1 MNELAFLAYL
11 GAVVLCVGVAIWLQ
25 LTVVMHRGYRWLSWG
40 TAAVFGI
47 GTLPQVL
54 AQPSVQALGQL
65 VLLASAPLIVIP
77 FQVRMIRLI
86 SGREE
91 ASARAPQRGPGG
103 GRIRARDRRR
113 R

>member
-1 MNELAFLAYL
+1 MTVLAYL
-11 GAVVLCVGVAIWLQ
+11 GAVVLCAAVAIWLQ
-25 LTVVMHRGYRWLSWG
+25 LTVEMHLGYRWLSWG

-47 GTLPQVL
+47 ALLPQFV
-54 AQPSVQALGQL
+54 AQPNLQTLGQL
-65 VLLASAPLIVIP
+65 VLFASAPLIVIP

-86 SGREE
+86 SGREGG
-91 ASARAPQRGPGG
+91 AAGGPQRGPGG